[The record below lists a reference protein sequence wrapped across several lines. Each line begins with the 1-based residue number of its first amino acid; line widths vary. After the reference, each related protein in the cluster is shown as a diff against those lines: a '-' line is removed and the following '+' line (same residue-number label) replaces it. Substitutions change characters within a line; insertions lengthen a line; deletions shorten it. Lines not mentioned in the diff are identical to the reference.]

1 MSAIAR
7 DHLDDVPVTLYTIR
21 TWLQQLRA
29 LLQRLELMQVMGND
43 NKIRGPRLEVT
54 VQHVDTVQAV
64 RRICSEL
71 DILRVQGLESLLE
84 GMFDG
89 SSISSTNLI
98 QDFRVRVENLR
109 LAMLGIAN
117 AAVPLIF
124 VRATLTLPRHEI
136 GWSGKNLDRQ
146 LRETKVWEQGD
157 RKIRIRI

>member
-1 MSAIAR
+1 M
-7 DHLDDVPVTLYTIR
+7 
-21 TWLQQLRA
+21 
-29 LLQRLELMQVMGND
+29 
-43 NKIRGPRLEVT
+43 
-54 VQHVDTVQAV
+54 QHVDTVQAV

-71 DILRVQGLESLLE
+71 NILRVQGLESLLE

-89 SSISSTNLI
+89 SSKSSTNLI

-109 LAMLGIAN
+109 PAMLGIAN
-117 AAVPLIF
+117 AAVSLIF

-136 GWSGKNLDRQ
+136 GWSGKKLDRQ